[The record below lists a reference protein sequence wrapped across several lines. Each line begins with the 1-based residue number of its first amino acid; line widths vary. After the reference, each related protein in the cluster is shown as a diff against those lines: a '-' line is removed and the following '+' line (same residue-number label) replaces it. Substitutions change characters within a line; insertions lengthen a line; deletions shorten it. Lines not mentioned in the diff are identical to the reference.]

1 MHMVQ
6 TYEGGFANGPFHE
19 AHGTPVV
26 VASAA
31 G

>member
-1 MHMVQ
+1 MRASQ
-6 TYEGGFANGPFHE
+6 TYEGGFANGPAHE
-19 AHGTPVV
+19 THGTPV